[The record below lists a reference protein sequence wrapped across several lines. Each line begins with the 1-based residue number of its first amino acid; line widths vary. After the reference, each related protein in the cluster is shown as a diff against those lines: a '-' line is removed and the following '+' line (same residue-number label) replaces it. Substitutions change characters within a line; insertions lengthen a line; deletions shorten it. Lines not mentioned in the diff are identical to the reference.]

1 MSFYISFQ
9 SELTKS
15 ILQIADSYANKVD
28 SLVCFHY
35 GQAMAFTKMLNNFY
49 PGEFSKEQAA
59 LKESIHQQIIAK
71 YGENIFKSVQ
81 QDYLDQLI

>member
-15 ILQIADSYANKVD
+15 ILQIADSYANKID

-49 PGEFSKEQAA
+49 PGEFSKEQAN
-59 LKESIHQQIIAK
+59 LRESIHQQIKAR
-71 YGENIFKSVQ
+71 YGETI
-81 QDYLDQLI
+81 YLNLKEEYLNQII